1 MWVGSSPGGDRIQ
14 CSQRAGAANV
24 VFNPVTAG
32 GGDISCQVHASIDPI
47 AAVTAW
53 GFGSENVE
61 QAGEFAAD
69 PVGQA
74 VLIVDIIDSKAA
86 AELLKICWCFAL
98 FCSPQGLCK
107 IGLPAPDTDV
117 ERIFGCC
124 GIDLMQQPAGGFCVE
139 SIADCRASAKSI
151 AGTGARQQFFGR
163 GPVIGVLQ
171 QAGAYLSKGIHNFP
185 DEFGARDGFLK
196 FSDGPGG
203 RCDQQAD
210 VELIGVEHQPD
221 EGLLIIGVTA
231 DVCEYRQ
238 PGPLLLCI
246 GGREAADGEWHKQ
259 DEQQFAEHWCDPQG
273 HFRVSDWR
281 KAYTKVLKDSSEV
294 LDFGRDCG

>member
-47 AAVTAW
+47 TAVTAS
-53 GFGSENVE
+53 GFGSENIE

-124 GIDLMQQPAGGFCVE
+124 GINLLQQPPGGIGVE
-139 SIADCRASAKSI
+139 LFADRLASTKLI
-151 AGTGARQQFFGR
+151 AGTGARQQFFGC
-163 GPVIGVLQ
+163 GPAFGVLQ
-171 QAGAYLSKGIHNFP
+171 QLWAHLSKGFHNFP

-231 DVCEYRQ
+231 DVCKYRQ

-273 HFRVSDWR
+273 AFQ
-281 KAYTKVLKDSSEV
+281 SER
-294 LDFGRDCG
+294 LAKSIHKSAEGLF